1 MKALVTG
8 GAGFIGSH
16 ICDALVSR
24 GDDVVVFDNFATG
37 LESNL
42 EHLGNRV
49 RIHHGD
55 VRKPSDLAAA
65 LRGCEVVFHLAA
77 MPSVPR
83 SIEDPIT
90 SFEVN
95 AMGTLNVLNA
105 ARLSGVRR
113 VVYSGSSSAYG
124 DTPTLPK
131 IETMAPNPL
140 SPYAADKL
148 HGENA
153 ARVFHLCYGLET
165 VTLRY
170 FNVFG
175 PRQRPDSAYAAVV
188 PKFTDCF
195 VNGREPVIFGDG
207 EQSRDFTF
215 VRNVVTANLLAASA
229 QGASGRVFNVG
240 NGVRTTLNDLLRQ
253 IAALCGVEASARYE
267 PVRAGDV
274 KHSLADISA
283 ARNILGYEP
292 PVDLPTGLRATVAW
306 FRDTGVKQGT

>member
-16 ICDALVSR
+16 ICDALVAR
-24 GDDVVVFDNFATG
+24 GDEVVVFDNFATG

-42 EHLGNRV
+42 EHLAGKI
-49 RIHHGD
+49 RIHRGD
-55 VRKPSDLAAA
+55 VRKASDLAAA
-65 LRGCEVVFHLAA
+65 IGGCEVVFHLAA

-83 SIEDPIT
+83 SVEDPVT

-105 ARLSGVRR
+105 ARLHGVRR

-131 IETMAPNPL
+131 IESMAPNPL

-175 PRQRPDSAYAAVV
+175 PRQRPDSAYAAVI

-229 QGASGRVFNVG
+229 KGASGRIFNVG
-240 NGVRTTLNDLLRQ
+240 NGVRTTLNELLRQ
-253 IAALCGVEASARYE
+253 IADLCGVKASARYE

-283 ARNILGYEP
+283 ARTILGYEP
-292 PVDLPTGLRATVAW
+292 PVDLPTGLRATVSW
-306 FRDTGVKQGT
+306 FRDTTVKQET